1 MITSLTLLISLASAQ
16 TSRKPEVKLVDLT
29 PVTQV
34 TKSSVFKFSKE
45 FSMGG
50 VVLRE
55 GVLLVPQG
63 DTTPDRSGRL
73 VYSVPRG
80 AQSFHGQFGIPD
92 SDTEGTG
99 EATLSISVDGEPLQD
114 IRAVSGQKPVRF
126 SANLKGAKSIM
137 LSIGG
142 TAGIGDASFTST
154 TGSIVSKPTPKPRST
169 PIVQEPASKPTSEMG
184 RANLTAPENGSTAKD
199 SVSFKWDAV
208 PEATSYGVEIVMIT
222 NSDPKKTPSRYLRA
236 FSAKTEA
243 FDWNFSEDV
252 LSGEYQVSVI
262 AFGKRGVLTK
272 FSNSKRFKV
281 VRN

>member
-1 MITSLTLLISLASAQ
+1 MISTLPILIVIAGLQ
-16 TSRKPEVKLVDLT
+16 TAKKPEVKLVDLT

-34 TKSSVFKFSKE
+34 TKSSTFKFSKE

-63 DTTPDRSGRL
+63 NSTPDRGGRL

-80 AQSFHGQFGIPD
+80 SLSFHGQFGIPD

-99 EATLSISVDGEPLQD
+99 EATLAIFVDGEPLQE

-126 SANLKGAKSIM
+126 DAGVKGAKSIM
-137 LSIGG
+137 FSISG
-142 TAGIGDASFTST
+142 TAGIGDASFATSISGAT
-154 TGSIVSKPTPKPRST
+154 KSPVMKVPTPQDSVTKVP
-169 PIVQEPASKPTSEMG
+169 SEMA
-184 RANLTAPENGSTAKD
+184 RVNLTAPENGETAKD
-199 SVSFKWDAV
+199 AIAFKWDAV
-208 PEATSYGVEIVMIT
+208 PEATNYGVEIVMIT
-222 NSDPKKTPSRYLRA
+222 NADPKKVPTRYLRA
-236 FSAKTEA
+236 FNAKAES
-243 FDWNFSEDV
+243 FEWNFNEEV

-281 VRN
+281 VRK